1 MAVSPYSAVTALI
14 WAALGVLLGRA
25 ALRREPETAALIF
38 LLAAVRLLAPLET
51 VGSAFFLELLRTMS
65 FPLKTTFIVSHKFGY
80 VMAPFSLNFK
90 KSLIYFFLD

>member
-51 VGSAFFLELLRTMS
+51 VGCRRSRRQ
-65 FPLKTTFIVSHKFGY
+65 PRVCRRCR
-80 VMAPFSLNFK
+80 
-90 KSLIYFFLD
+90 